1 MTNLRGYGEAGSEL
15 VIDDKTGETFLTV
28 GAAAWL
34 CGKPKSEISKSVSDV
49 TFFIP
54 MTLKN
59 AQIKTSVGVR
69 PAMLLNEKQI
79 LELTHVLNKPLK
91 ERLRS
96 QGIRVYLHQLVGFE
110 LTP

>member
-15 VIDDKTGETFLTV
+15 VIDAQTGETFMTV

-34 CGKPKSEISKSVSDV
+34 CGKPKSEVSQSVLDGSFLV
-49 TFFIP
+49 S

-91 ERLRS
+91 ERLHS